1 MATKFKNEYFKDGEI
16 LFGVFYPTRYII
28 AVFDNADQAKQAV
41 AAVTQHGCEA
51 RHATPQEA
59 LERAQEYLQQ
69 HSLVQHLQAAIAS
82 DEKAAMQQYM
92 ALAKQGR
99 HFVDVYVPD
108 ESKVRQVEAIL
119 EALGAYDL
127 HYYGEW
133 DLVNLSINEPASGTS
148 PRSPE
153 AAG

>member
-1 MATKFKNEYFKDGEI
+1 MATKFKNEYFKDGEL

-28 AVFDNADQAKQAV
+28 AVFDNRAQAEQAV
-41 AAVTQHGCEA
+41 AELKQHGCEA

-92 ALAKQGR
+92 AQAKQGR
-99 HFVDVYVPD
+99 HFVDVYVPE
-108 ESKVRQVEAIL
+108 ESKVGQVEAIL
-119 EALGAYDL
+119 EAHGAYDL

-133 DLVNLSINEPASGTS
+133 DLVNLSSNEPPRGTGLS
-148 PRSPE
+148 SSE